1 MSKGISWRQ
10 IYMLEQLLALEQNE
24 EDYNGEPI
32 AWRML
37 KYGWTNS
44 DYRNYVREDQAK
56 IAWNVEQ
63 AQRRSLRNL
72 EQRGLVTTGHY
83 VFMPYAESYIIHAPD
98 GHMAEAEIRWYYVHP
113 RDHLP
118 GESRRMTGVQL
129 TDAGR
134 QVAEMSIRARGRP
147 LTDQGK

>member
-1 MSKGISWRQ
+1 
-10 IYMLEQLLALEQNE
+10 MLEQLLALEQK
-24 EDYNGEPI
+24 EDNKDMPI

-44 DYRNYVREDQAK
+44 DYRDYVREDQPK

-63 AQRRSLRNL
+63 AQRSSLRNL
-72 EQRGLVTTGHY
+72 EQRGLVTLGHY
-83 VFMPYAESYIIHAPD
+83 VFMPYAEAYTIHNPD
-98 GHMAEAEIRWYYVHP
+98 GHMVDAEIIWYYVHP

-129 TDAGR
+129 TKSGR
-134 QVAEMSIRARGRP
+134 EYAEMSIRASGHP